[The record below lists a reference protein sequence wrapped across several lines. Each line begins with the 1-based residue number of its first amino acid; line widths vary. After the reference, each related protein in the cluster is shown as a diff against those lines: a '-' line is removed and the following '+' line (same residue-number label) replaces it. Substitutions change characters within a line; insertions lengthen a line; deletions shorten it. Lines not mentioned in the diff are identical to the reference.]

1 MFFAGVRETASGYL
15 REINILFLGGQKMVR
30 NKNDIDNFVSELT
43 ELSRKYGLV
52 VGGFDGG
59 AYLAECENMAYLIC
73 EDGDFWW
80 DEKGQKY
87 EIKNIKL

>member
-1 MFFAGVRETASGYL
+1 MA
-15 REINILFLGGQKMVR
+15 K

-43 ELSRKYGLV
+43 ELSRKYGLA

-59 AYLAECENMAYLIC
+59 AYLAECENMAHVIC

-80 DEKGQKY
+80 NEEAQKY
-87 EIKNIKL
+87 EIKNIKP